1 MNKKS
6 NLVVVSYLLLVFL
19 AGVAVGGFADRLFVS
34 RHSHGRLTPEQYRR
48 AVVAE
53 LTKRLNLQPSQ
64 VAQLNGI
71 YEATGVRF
79 HDIHER
85 IEPDIAALRTDHDD
99 RVRAILDDRQ
109 RAEYDKWR
117 AERDKERAAEQRH

>member
-6 NLVVVSYLLLVFL
+6 NLVVVGYLLLVFL
-19 AGVAVGGFADRLFVS
+19 AGVVVGGFGDRLFLA
-34 RHSHGRLTPEQYRR
+34 RHANARLTPEQYRDKL
-48 AVVAE
+48 VAE
-53 LTKRLNLQPSQ
+53 LQKRLDLRPAQ

-71 YEATGVRF
+71 FDATGVRF
-79 HDIHER
+79 RDIHKR

-117 AERDKERAAEQRH
+117 AERDKLHAAERH